1 MAHKVI
7 CLYCKKQF
15 DRDKEPTQK
24 VSARRYAHLNCWKE
38 HLANMSQEEKDIQN
52 FFDYTK
58 KLFGED
64 YNYILTKKLAERY
77 LNKIGVPN
85 VIVKRGDLDLEQMG
99 HLLEENK
106 VKIMTIHSAKG
117 LEFPYVVVVGAKTF
131 SQEERRICYV
141 AATRSMDS
149 LYWCPTIKTHRGKS
163 SSNNTKAGNVF
174 SKSSKKVITF

>member
-58 KLFGED
+58 NLFGED
-64 YNYILTKKLAERY
+64 YNYLLTKKLAEKY
-77 LNKIGVPN
+77 VKENQYTYSGMLKTLKWYYEKEGHSLDKSNGSIGIMPYIYKQALNYYYTLYQAQLVNQEKDLSNFTLPKER
-85 VIVKRGDLDLEQMG
+85 IVSIESPRVFIRPPHMW
-99 HLLEENK
+99 
-106 VKIMTIHSAKG
+106 
-117 LEFPYVVVVGAKTF
+117 F
-131 SQEERRICYV
+131 QEDDE
-141 AATRSMDS
+141 
-149 LYWCPTIKTHRGKS
+149 
-163 SSNNTKAGNVF
+163 
-174 SKSSKKVITF
+174 

>member
-77 LNKIGVPN
+77 VKENNYTYSGMLKTLKWYYEKEGHSIEKSNGSIGIIPYIYKQALNYYYALYQAQLVNKEKDLSN
-85 VIVKRGDLDLEQMG
+85 FTTSKERIVEIESPRVYVRPPHMW
-99 HLLEENK
+99 LEEEDK
-106 VKIMTIHSAKG
+106 
-117 LEFPYVVVVGAKTF
+117 
-131 SQEERRICYV
+131 
-141 AATRSMDS
+141 
-149 LYWCPTIKTHRGKS
+149 
-163 SSNNTKAGNVF
+163 
-174 SKSSKKVITF
+174 

>member
-77 LNKIGVPN
+77 VKENNYTYSGMLKTLKWYYEKEGHSIEKSNGSIGIIPYIYKQALNYYYALYQAQLVNKEKDLSN
-85 VIVKRGDLDLEQMG
+85 FATSKERIVEIESPRVYVRPLHMWF
-99 HLLEENK
+99 EEDD
-106 VKIMTIHSAKG
+106 
-117 LEFPYVVVVGAKTF
+117 E
-131 SQEERRICYV
+131 
-141 AATRSMDS
+141 
-149 LYWCPTIKTHRGKS
+149 
-163 SSNNTKAGNVF
+163 
-174 SKSSKKVITF
+174 

>member
-77 LNKIGVPN
+77 VKENNYTYSGMLKTLKWYYEKEGHSIEKSNGSIGIIPYIYQQAKRYYYMLYQAQLVNQQKNIPTFILPRER
-85 VIVKRGDLDLEQMG
+85 VI
-99 HLLEENK
+99 N
-106 VKIMTIHSAKG
+106 
-117 LEFPYVVVVGAKTF
+117 
-131 SQEERRICYV
+131 
-141 AATRSMDS
+141 
-149 LYWCPTIKTHRGKS
+149 IKSPRVDVRPPRMWFEGEDE
-163 SSNNTKAGNVF
+163 
-174 SKSSKKVITF
+174 

>member
-52 FFDYTK
+52 FFDYTR

-77 LNKIGVPN
+77 VKENNYTYSGMLKTLKWYYEKEGHSIEKSNGSIGIIPYIYKQALNYYYALYQAQLVNKEKDLSN
-85 VIVKRGDLDLEQMG
+85 FTTSKERIVEIESPRVYVRPPHMWF
-99 HLLEENK
+99 EEDD
-106 VKIMTIHSAKG
+106 
-117 LEFPYVVVVGAKTF
+117 E
-131 SQEERRICYV
+131 
-141 AATRSMDS
+141 
-149 LYWCPTIKTHRGKS
+149 
-163 SSNNTKAGNVF
+163 
-174 SKSSKKVITF
+174 